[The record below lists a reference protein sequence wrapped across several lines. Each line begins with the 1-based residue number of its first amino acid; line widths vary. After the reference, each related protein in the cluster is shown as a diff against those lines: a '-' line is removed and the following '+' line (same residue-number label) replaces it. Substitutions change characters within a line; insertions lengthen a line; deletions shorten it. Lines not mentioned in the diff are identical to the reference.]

1 MSENLTKDEQL
12 AAFELT
18 LGIVSEN
25 VTTTSAAANQHAIIN
40 ENREANLIK
49 MQFLEAL
56 NANNG
61 IKRQQSQKIK
71 CNCDLRTS

>member
-40 ENREANLIK
+40 ENREAN
-49 MQFLEAL
+49 
-56 NANNG
+56 
-61 IKRQQSQKIK
+61 
-71 CNCDLRTS
+71 